1 MTSFNSFLIH
11 PPTPHKVMWFPWT
24 ECLIWILV
32 DRTSRAQ
39 TIASWINNCRVSKRG
54 HSLWLARW
62 LLQLH
67 SSVHSSPI
75 LIERQKADAWTLNY
89 KYGMRCIRVLAA
101 ATLCFHLRHST
112 TAAPWRLAGQSPFK
126 SVLVSLHFKR
136 STRKRNTKIR
146 IKTRIGNNC
155 WVACRHLASFSVL
168 LFLGSSPIQSLMI
181 DAIIMSWPASCW
193 LIPDSIWPNVTPP
206 CQPLKQIRPCL
217 IPLKIPVLI
226 SRIGLSHKLAKWLH
240 INRPGAV
247 AGPRG
252 QYQWNSTKQQDQDL
266 QQRISCHAETQNNL
280 WIDTIW
286 PNNIIRLP
294 YVIPRYLGMDAL
306 DTSFASC

>member
-1 MTSFNSFLIH
+1 MCTLTPNWRCLGFVSAALYDPIILLSKTNNGTTRTWLPSFLPH
-11 PPTPHKVMWFPWT
+11 TPTHTPHKVMWFPWT

-32 DRTSRAQ
+32 DRTSRPQ

-75 LIERQKADAWTLNY
+75 LIERQKADAWTLNC

-155 WVACRHLASFSVL
+155 WVACRHLASSSVL
-168 LFLGSSPIQSLMI
+168 VFLGSSS
-181 DAIIMSWPASCW
+181 D
-193 LIPDSIWPNVTPP
+193 
-206 CQPLKQIRPCL
+206 
-217 IPLKIPVLI
+217 
-226 SRIGLSHKLAKWLH
+226 
-240 INRPGAV
+240 
-247 AGPRG
+247 
-252 QYQWNSTKQQDQDL
+252 TKFND
-266 QQRISCHAETQNNL
+266 RCN
-280 WIDTIW
+280 
-286 PNNIIRLP
+286 NNILARQLLA
-294 YVIPRYLGMDAL
+294 YTR
-306 DTSFASC
+306 